1 MSPLSHRQGSPAL
14 LKQLGLIVML
24 YSGSEQR
31 ITAVMSDT
39 ADQPPDQH
47 VQSPIDRDAAL
58 MRRIADGAPD
68 ASRHVVDTHLA
79 AVHSFAWRML
89 GDRHEAEDVAQESF
103 LKLWRQS
110 SKWKPKA
117 QISTWLRRVA
127 YNACIDRLRK
137 AKPTDDIDDLALAD
151 ATPDPEAQAAQADV
165 AAQVKAAIAQ
175 LPERQRAALALAH
188 YEGLGNIETAAVME
202 ITVEAVESLL
212 GRARR
217 TLKKGLAGLHA
228 ETMEN

>member
-151 ATPDPEAQAAQADV
+151 ATPDP
-165 AAQVKAAIAQ
+165 
-175 LPERQRAALALAH
+175 
-188 YEGLGNIETAAVME
+188 
-202 ITVEAVESLL
+202 
-212 GRARR
+212 
-217 TLKKGLAGLHA
+217 
-228 ETMEN
+228 